1 MDSLTR
7 LTPRLFSFSEGI
19 PAIFCGIYTFFYLPN
34 YPDTSTFL
42 SEDEKQAII
51 SNLPATQPSS
61 LAKTWD
67 WEQARTLLRDPTFY
81 TFTLLWICHAIGGWG
96 VSTVLP
102 TVIYELG
109 LTGTAVAQLMTM
121 VSLTSTF
128 SRTAGLGPSK
138 FTNNSSPQP
147 TYAFG
152 CACLVLIG
160 YLIHRKYVSPWLA
173 AIASMSNLFPS
184 PPLPSPIN

>member
-7 LTPRLFSFSEGI
+7 LTLCLFFVSTSEGI
-19 PAIFCGIYTFFYLPN
+19 PAISCGIYTFFYLPN

-61 LAKTWD
+61 TAKTWD

-121 VSLTSTF
+121 VS
-128 SRTAGLGPSK
+128 
-138 FTNNSSPQP
+138 
-147 TYAFG
+147 
-152 CACLVLIG
+152 
-160 YLIHRKYVSPWLA
+160 
-173 AIASMSNLFPS
+173 
-184 PPLPSPIN
+184 